1 MLAANEVTMSGSENK
16 ANKDTSNNNF
26 SEHIR
31 DFLYKMCNWEVS
43 RCRRAKCTKKRAA
56 LAKLFFLLIRTIAIF
71 AVLVAV
77 TV

>member
-1 MLAANEVTMSGSENK
+1 MSGSENK
-16 ANKDTSNNNF
+16 ANKDTNNNNF

-56 LAKLFFLLIRTIAIF
+56 LAKLFFANKNNCYFLPFSLPSPFSIT
-71 AVLVAV
+71 
-77 TV
+77 

>member
-1 MLAANEVTMSGSENK
+1 MSGSENK

-56 LAKLFFLLIRTIAIF
+56 LAKLFFANKNN
-71 AVLVAV
+71 
-77 TV
+77 

>member
-1 MLAANEVTMSGSENK
+1 MLAASEVTMSGSENK

-31 DFLYKMCNWEVS
+31 DFLYKMCNWEVL

-56 LAKLFFLLIRTIAIF
+56 LAIFFLLIRKIAIF